1 MLTDLTLLLVT
12 LSIAGAFGIG
22 MYILYALT
30 QLPRYFMG
38 RR

>member
-1 MLTDLTLLLVT
+1 MLTDLTLILVS
-12 LSIAGAFGIG
+12 LSIGGGIVIG
-22 MYILYALT
+22 TYILYALT